1 MDNRIEIAT
10 AEVSFHQAVG
20 SKLKDY
26 ALLTKVRLSLLVVF
40 SSAIGYAMAMGGHV
54 DWLSMTVICL
64 GGFLTTGASN
74 ALNQVIEK
82 DFDKLMA
89 RTVNRPLPQE
99 RMTVIEALLL
109 AGLMGVGGIGLLWI
123 YFNALAALFAA
134 LALFSY
140 AFIYTPLKR
149 YSPIA
154 VAVGA
159 VPGALP
165 PLIGWVAATG
175 TLGIEAIVLFAIQF
189 LWQFP
194 HFWAIAWVSH
204 DDYTRA
210 GYKLLPSAEG
220 RDKSSAL
227 QTVVF
232 TVFLF
237 VSGFWPFY
245 LGIAGTMSLV
255 VVTGVGLFF
264 LLQSIEL
271 YRSCTTAAA
280 RRLMFGSFFYL
291 PVVQLALYFDHIT
304 L

>member
-1 MDNRIEIAT
+1 M
-10 AEVSFHQAVG
+10 
-20 SKLKDY
+20 
-26 ALLTKVRLSLLVVF
+26 LVVF
-40 SSAIGYAMAMGGHV
+40 SSAIGYAMAMHGHI
-54 DWLSMTVICL
+54 DWVSMTIICL
-64 GGFLTTGASN
+64 GGFFTTGASN

-82 DFDKLMA
+82 DFDKLMS
-89 RTVNRPLPQE
+89 RTANRPLPQE
-99 RMTVIEALLL
+99 RMSTIEALLV
-109 AGLMGVGGIGLLWI
+109 AGLMGVSGIGMLWI
-123 YFNALAALFAA
+123 YFNALAAVFAA

-175 TLGIEAIVLFAIQF
+175 SLSMEALALFAIQF

-220 RDKSSAL
+220 CDKSSAL
-227 QTVVF
+227 QAVVF
-232 TVFLF
+232 TALLF
-237 VSGFWPFY
+237 VAGFWPYY
-245 LGIAGTMSLV
+245 LGVTGLMSLFV
-255 VVTGVGLFF
+255 IGGVGLFF

-271 YRSCTTAAA
+271 YRSCSMAAA

-291 PVVQLALYFDHIT
+291 PVVQLALYFDHLT

>member
-1 MDNRIEIAT
+1 MSERIEIT
-10 AEVSFHQAVG
+10 NAEASFHQAVG

-40 SSAIGYAMAMGGHV
+40 SSAVGYAMATGGNM

-82 DFDKLMA
+82 DFDKLMT
-89 RTVNRPLPQE
+89 RTADRPLPQE
-99 RMTVIEALLL
+99 RMTVIEALLI
-109 AGLMGVGGIGLLWI
+109 AGLMGVAGIGLLWI

-175 TLGIEAIVLFAIQF
+175 TLGMEAIVLFAIQF

-210 GYKLLPSAEG
+210 GYKLLPSEEG

-227 QTVVF
+227 QTLIF
-232 TVFLF
+232 TALLF

-245 LGIAGTMSLV
+245 LGFAGTMSLV

-264 LLQSIEL
+264 LLQAVEL
-271 YRSCTTAAA
+271 YRSCTTSAA
-280 RRLMFGSFFYL
+280 RRLMFGSFLYL